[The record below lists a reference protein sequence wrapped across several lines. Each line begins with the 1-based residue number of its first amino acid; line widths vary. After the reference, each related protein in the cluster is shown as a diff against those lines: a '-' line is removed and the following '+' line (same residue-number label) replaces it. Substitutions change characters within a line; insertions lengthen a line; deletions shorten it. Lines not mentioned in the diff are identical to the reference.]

1 MSCYDGQIVASLNTS
16 SLFVA
21 LRTATFFCLTWLTQ
35 QCHYVGRR
43 KQVSFKKPAV
53 AVTNELL
60 LASAT
65 ANSTVSEEQRD
76 TSSFL
81 HQLHG
86 LCKPEAQGYMDHWY
100 FGPLRLKPDKTRT
113 IWHFLRMTHLK
124 LTCKFF
130 GETPLTPNTNQW
142 TPCQAANS
150 WCWWCH
156 CHAGGQMPYPSK
168 WVCMESKRSSTAQV
182 SEHVKERIRSFEL
195 DE

>member
-86 LCKPEAQGYMDHWY
+86 LCKPEVQGYMDHWY
-100 FGPLRLKPDKTRT
+100 FGPLRLKPDK
-113 IWHFLRMTHLK
+113 K
-124 LTCKFF
+124 DSLTFSADDSSQVDMQI
-130 GETPLTPNTNQW
+130 LWRNSPNTHHKSMDALPSRQFLVLVVPL
-142 TPCQAANS
+142 PCR
-150 WCWWCH
+150 
-156 CHAGGQMPYPSK
+156 GTMPYPSK